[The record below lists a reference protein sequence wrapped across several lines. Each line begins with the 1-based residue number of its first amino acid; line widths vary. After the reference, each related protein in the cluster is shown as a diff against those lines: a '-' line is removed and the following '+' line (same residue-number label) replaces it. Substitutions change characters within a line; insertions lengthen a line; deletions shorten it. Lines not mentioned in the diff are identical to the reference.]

1 VKTSWVGFRGKDSFG
16 SISVYEE
23 SDGSMWARITLNGVV
38 LSYEQISYATDL
50 VPVASVMHYPT
61 HP

>member
-1 VKTSWVGFRGKDSFG
+1 MKTSYHSFRGKDSFG
-16 SISVYEE
+16 SISVYTE

-38 LSYEQISYATDL
+38 LSYEQISDATDPE
-50 VPVASVMHYPT
+50 PVASPMHFPT